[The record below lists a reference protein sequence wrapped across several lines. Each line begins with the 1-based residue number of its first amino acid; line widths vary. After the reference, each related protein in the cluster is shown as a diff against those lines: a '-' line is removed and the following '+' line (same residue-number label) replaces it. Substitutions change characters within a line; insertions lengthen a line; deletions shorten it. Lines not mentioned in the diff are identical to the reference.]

1 MPAPDPADF
10 PPELQI
16 KRILSLQEA
25 ALLRGVSVD
34 TLKRRYSHL
43 IVKLSPRRAGMSV
56 GDALSIGTYAR
67 TKATVQP

>member
-1 MPAPDPADF
+1 MSSPDPADF

-34 TLKRRYSHL
+34 TLRRHYGHL
-43 IVKLSPRRAGMSV
+43 IRKLSPRRDGMSV
-56 GDALSIGTYAR
+56 EDALSIGHIKKETAV
-67 TKATVQP
+67 A